1 MIAVKLVHP
10 KHGISV
16 PVDNRR
22 DETRLRALGYVD
34 VPEAPAAQPELPIAE
49 VAEPTEPETP
59 AEAPKPR
66 TRSRKS
72 D

>member
-1 MIAVKLVHP
+1 MKLVHP

-34 VPEAPAAQPELPIAE
+34 VPEASAAQPELPLAE

>member
-1 MIAVKLVHP
+1 MQLVHP

-34 VPEAPAAQPELPIAE
+34 VPEAPAAQPELPIVE
-49 VAEPTEPETP
+49 LPEQLEPETP
-59 AEAPKPR
+59 VEAAKPR